1 MICLLNC
8 CVPHNRIFH
17 ILKDVFELLS
27 KLIIIK
33 SLKRKYFLSGY
44 SCVQEVENTQKQIEG
59 AMGDVELYS
68 PVSLLRVLLRV
79 I

>member
-8 CVPHNRIFH
+8 CVPQNRNFH

-27 KLIIIK
+27 KSIIIK
-33 SLKRKYFLSGY
+33 SLTTKYFLSGY
-44 SCVQEVENTQKQIEG
+44 SCVQEVENMQKQIEG
-59 AMGDVELYS
+59 AMEDVELYS
-68 PVSLLRVLLRV
+68 SVSLVRALLRV